1 MSLLNLFFL
10 AESTNYL
17 HQPLNVIFPCKFLD
31 TEEHTEANEFSLL
44 KWMYE
49 FQLFTRDF
57 LLLAN

>member
-1 MSLLNLFFL
+1 MCLLNLFFL

-49 FQLFTRDF
+49 FQLFT
-57 LLLAN
+57 